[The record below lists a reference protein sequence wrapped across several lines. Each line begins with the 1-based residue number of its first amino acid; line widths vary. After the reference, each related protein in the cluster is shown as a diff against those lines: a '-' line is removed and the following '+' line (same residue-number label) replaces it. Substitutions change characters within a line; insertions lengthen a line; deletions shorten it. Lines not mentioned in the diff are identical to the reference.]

1 MIEPVPVFFGLIGLF
16 LLFLGLHV
24 LCIKRV
30 RPGEAGVRS
39 GFGGLVVT
47 KDWLFCYPFLNDW
60 DTMDI
65 SAKKLEVVRKGKEG
79 LICQDKSRVDI
90 EVSFYVRV
98 GPDPEQIKE
107 VAEAVGCEVA
117 SDPEFLRNLFED
129 KFIDALNAV
138 AKQMDCDLLHIQRSQ
153 FREMIA
159 NEIGQDLGGY
169 QLEDVAISYLE

>member
-1 MIEPVPVFFGLIGLF
+1 MIESVPVFFGLIGLF

-39 GFGGLVVT
+39 GFGGMQIT
-47 KDWLFCYPFLNDW
+47 KDWLFRYPFLHRWNI
-60 DTMDI
+60 MDI
-65 SAKKLEVVRKGKEG
+65 RVKKLKVSRKGKEA
-79 LICQDKSRVDI
+79 LICQDKNRVDI
-90 EVSFYVRV
+90 EVSFYLRVR
-98 GPDPEQIKE
+98 PEYDAIKE
-107 VAEAVGCEVA
+107 VAETVGCEVA